1 MGNVSD
7 KMNYHFKIE
16 SWHCSLRQNF
26 LHMSRSFWCFE
37 LEWFSSTFKFKSPT
51 QKSSRQWNQPTE
63 DGLIQ
68 KKGILTVF
76 LVQRD
81 LDQSAVVNWPQKFA
95 VPCGLTGC
103 VLIPWSHNLGHRTP
117 VFSGWT
123 LPYGDSNLWVVF
135 STSHALHHAQGLCSV
150 ARRGC
155 VGWATQTFLLHCFIQ
170 LESHYPQVSLLSFW
184 FSFYY
189 YYTGH
194 IFYFTLPL

>member
-1 MGNVSD
+1 MKPTNGRRSHSEKGYIDSVLST
-7 KMNYHFKIE
+7 KRPRSI
-16 SWHCSLRQNF
+16 CSGQLA
-26 LHMSRSFWCFE
+26 
-37 LEWFSSTFKFKSPT
+37 P
-51 QKSSRQWNQPTE
+51 
-63 DGLIQ
+63 
-68 KKGILTVF
+68 
-76 LVQRD
+76 
-81 LDQSAVVNWPQKFA
+81 KFA